1 MNISFIERNK
11 MPASS
16 QPQFDTEN
24 STKTRN
30 FKIKNSLALVCVR
43 FGSARNVKFKSI
55 VSGLEYNYYFFFFHS
70 HVGQKE
76 STTQSN
82 PVRFEIYKKKNKKK
96 FYIVII
102 S

>member
-55 VSGLEYNYYFFFFHS
+55 VSGLEYNYYFFFFILMS
-70 HVGQKE
+70 DRKKVQLNQIQLGLK
-76 STTQSN
+76 
-82 PVRFEIYKKKNKKK
+82 FIKKKTKKN
-96 FYIVII
+96 
-102 S
+102 ST